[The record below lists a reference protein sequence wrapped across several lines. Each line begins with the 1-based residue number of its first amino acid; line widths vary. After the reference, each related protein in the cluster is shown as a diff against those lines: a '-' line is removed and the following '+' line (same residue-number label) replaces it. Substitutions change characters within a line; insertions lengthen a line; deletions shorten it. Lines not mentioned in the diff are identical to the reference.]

1 MKQVLQA
8 LGSKKRIPWNAG
20 KGAGW
25 TDKRGYRWVYVTRNG
40 KRTAMREHRLVMEQ
54 HMGRPLEPW
63 ELVHH
68 KDQNPGNNNI
78 DNLEL
83 TTWPDHTQSHHTG
96 SRRDMALRDAA
107 TAFAQMREELKRER
121 GIKSDLLAACKEA
134 KMLAAHGIGAVTLGE
149 DAWSRANSD
158 RNIGEIKRITAIIDA
173 AIAKAGGAA

>member
-1 MKQVLQA
+1 
-8 LGSKKRIPWNAG
+8 
-20 KGAGW
+20 
-25 TDKRGYRWVYVTRNG
+25 
-40 KRTAMREHRLVMEQ
+40 MREHRLVMEQ

-121 GIKSDLLAACKEA
+121 GIKSDLLAACKRVVASSSGA
-134 KMLAAHGIGAVTLGE
+134 KDI
-149 DAWSRANSD
+149 DAYAEIDWSAL
-158 RNIGEIKRITAIIDA
+158 EVVEA